1 MFKKTVSALLAV
13 AMAATALAGC
23 SGDAGSSQGGT
34 ESQSGSQGS
43 DSKYADFLTIDVFD
57 SYANYQG
64 IQGGWYGEIIK
75 EKFNMELN
83 IIAPNVA
90 GGGDTLFQT
99 RSAAGNIGDIILTT
113 AQGERLQDLVTA
125 GLIADMTPYITD
137 EHESFKTYEE
147 AIAYT
152 SENMVEEDGIWCV
165 PSEVSTRAA
174 TDSLGGTDPNG
185 AAYIRWDLYKELGY
199 PEIGTMEDLLDVM
212 EDMQKLCPTSD
223 SGQKVYA
230 FSLFK
235 DWDDAGMSNVSH
247 LSAFYG
253 YDSLGF
259 VSYKADGSGEIED
272 MLQDDSMYLRGIRF
286 YNEAYRRGLVDPE
299 STTQN
304 YDTLVGKYQD
314 GAVLYSPFPWLGASA
329 YNTDAHTSEG
339 KGFMMAEDKD
349 ETVRQWGCYSKG
361 NTEIVAM
368 VGSKAQ
374 DPQRMVDFIN
384 WLYSTEGIACSM
396 NRYCGPEGVLWT
408 MEDGQPVL
416 TELGE
421 QCFIEGDGTM
431 PEEYGGGSWL
441 EGSSKLEYKIISA
454 GELNPETGFP
464 YDPGLWDSYAKL
476 NTNPVIE
483 DWQAHMDAKNAIDYL
498 QKNDQL
504 MTSPGISFA
513 SPSDDTEIATL
524 RAQCKSVLV
533 ENSWK
538 AVFADSE
545 EDCERYIQEM
555 ISTVKGLGYDD
566 IVAVD
571 KENAQLKR
579 DAWSEAAAE

>member
-23 SGDAGSSQGGT
+23 SGDAGSGQGGT

-174 TDSLGGTDPNG
+174 TDPLGGTDPNG

-212 EDMQKLCPTSD
+212 EDMQALCPTSD

-339 KGFMMAEDKD
+339 KGFMMAEVKD

-416 TELGE
+416 TELGK
-421 QCFIEGDGTM
+421 QCFVEGDGTM

-454 GELNPETGFP
+454 GEINPETGFP
-464 YDPGLWDSYAKL
+464 YDPGLWDSYAEL

>member
-34 ESQSGSQGS
+34 ENPSGSQGN

-125 GLIADMTPYITD
+125 GLISDMTPYITD

-174 TDSLGGTDPNG
+174 TDPLGGTDPNG

-235 DWDDAGMSNVSH
+235 DWDDTGMSNVSH

-339 KGFMMAEDKD
+339 KGFMMAEVKD

-579 DAWSEAAAE
+579 DAWKEAAAE

>member
-1 MFKKTVSALLAV
+1 
-13 AMAATALAGC
+13 
-23 SGDAGSSQGGT
+23 
-34 ESQSGSQGS
+34 
-43 DSKYADFLTIDVFD
+43 
-57 SYANYQG
+57 
-64 IQGGWYGEIIK
+64 
-75 EKFNMELN
+75 
-83 IIAPNVA
+83 
-90 GGGDTLFQT
+90 
-99 RSAAGNIGDIILTT
+99 
-113 AQGERLQDLVTA
+113 
-125 GLIADMTPYITD
+125 
-137 EHESFKTYEE
+137 
-147 AIAYT
+147 
-152 SENMVEEDGIWCV
+152 
-165 PSEVSTRAA
+165 
-174 TDSLGGTDPNG
+174 
-185 AAYIRWDLYKELGY
+185 
-199 PEIGTMEDLLDVM
+199 
-212 EDMQKLCPTSD
+212 
-223 SGQKVYA
+223 
-230 FSLFK
+230 
-235 DWDDAGMSNVSH
+235 
-247 LSAFYG
+247 
-253 YDSLGF
+253 
-259 VSYKADGSGEIED
+259 
-272 MLQDDSMYLRGIRF
+272 
-286 YNEAYRRGLVDPE
+286 
-299 STTQN
+299 
-304 YDTLVGKYQD
+304 
-314 GAVLYSPFPWLGASA
+314 
-329 YNTDAHTSEG
+329 
-339 KGFMMAEDKD
+339 MMAEVKD

>member
-1 MFKKTVSALLAV
+1 MLKKIVSAFLAV

-23 SGDAGSSQGGT
+23 SGDTGSSQSGT
-34 ESQSGSQGS
+34 ENQSGSQGS
-43 DSKYADFLTIDVFD
+43 ESKYADFLTIDVFD
-57 SYANYQG
+57 SYAYYQG
-64 IQGGWYGEIIK
+64 IQGGWYGEFLK
-75 EKFNMELN
+75 VKFNMELK

-137 EHESFKTYEE
+137 EHESFKTYKD
-147 AIAYT
+147 AIDYT

-174 TDSLGGTDPNG
+174 TDPLGGTDPNG

-199 PEIGTMEDLLDVM
+199 PEIGTLEDLLDVM
-212 EDMQKLCPTSD
+212 EDMQALCPTSD

-272 MLQDDSMYLRGIRF
+272 MLQDDSIYLRGIRF

-339 KGFMMAEDKD
+339 KGFMMAEVKD

-374 DPQRMVDFIN
+374 DPQRMVDFID

-396 NRYCGPEGVLWT
+396 IRYCGPDGVLWT
-408 MEDGQPVL
+408 MEDDQPVL
-416 TELGE
+416 TELGK

-441 EGSSKLEYKIISA
+441 EGSCKLEYKIISA

-464 YDPGLWDSYAKL
+464 YDPGLWDSYAEL

-483 DWQAHMDAKNAIDYL
+483 DWQSHMDAKNAIDFL
-498 QKNDQL
+498 EKNDQL

-545 EDCERYIQEM
+545 EECEQYIQEM
-555 ISTVKGLGYDD
+555 ISTAKGLGYDD

-579 DAWSEAAAE
+579 DAWSEAEAD